1 MIEATIKMKVVPE
14 KRAELLQTLSSM
26 TEEIRNE
33 KGCMSCYFYQE
44 VENEN
49 IFILLMGELLTIS
62 V

>member
-1 MIEATIKMKVVPE
+1 MKVVPE